1 MTAKELWDKFS
12 KEKKLKDYDYDSWSF
27 GEDADLLAH
36 LVVTGQKLATS
47 SLYPLYEIEN
57 EKIPQVGDYSVIL
70 DSKKNAVCIIKNLNV
85 EIIPFDKIT
94 SLHAYKEGEGDK
106 SLDYW
111 REKHQY
117 FFAKCMNDLGMV
129 FTTNMKVVFEEFKV
143 VYKL

>member
-1 MTAKELWDKFS
+1 MTAEELWNKFA
-12 KEKKLKDYDYDSWSF
+12 KENKLKDCYYDSWSF

-36 LVVTGQKLATS
+36 LVVAGQKVATS

-57 EKIPQVGDYSVIL
+57 ENIPQVGDYSVIL
-70 DSKKNAVCIIKNLNV
+70 DSKNNAVCIIKNQNV
-85 EIIPFDKIT
+85 EIVPFDRIT

-111 REKHQY
+111 REKHKD
-117 FFAKCMNDLGMV
+117 FFAKCMNEVGMV
-129 FTTNMKVVFEEFKV
+129 FTTNMKVVFEEFSV